1 MGALLDRLQA
11 CSGLPSLLRS
21 PILIHAWRCSSPP
34 IGPVD
39 PLTVP
44 MSFIPDRNSAGEF
57 AAFFRPIHVLRAS
70 MPVQQSNADEP
81 LIWLVVAASGG
92 GFRLLCVEPSL

>member
-1 MGALLDRLQA
+1 MGVLLDRLQA
-11 CSGLPSLLRS
+11 CTGLLSLPRS
-21 PILIHAWRCSSPP
+21 PILIHAWGWSSRP

-39 PLTVP
+39 PLTV
-44 MSFIPDRNSAGEF
+44 SLLFFPDRNSAGEF
-57 AAFFRPIHVLRAS
+57 AAPSGQIHGFRAS